1 MTHKKL
7 KAIRDT
13 TVNRGRKNHSLRDV
27 WGWYPTSP
35 VVGYPSSLFR
45 DTKNEAGVAV

>member
-1 MTHKKL
+1 MRHKKL

-13 TVNRGRKNHSLRDV
+13 RVNRGRKNHSLRDE
-27 WGWYPTSP
+27 WGYPT
-35 VVGYPSSLFR
+35 SLFR